1 MNATRRVDDSAGR
14 RAEQAGRLC
23 YPSWGRALLVSLA
36 VALSLVT
43 ARAQDVNDPATEL
56 ASFKL
61 PDGFEANL
69 FASEANGVIKPI
81 QMRWDARGRLWIICS
96 TAYPLIKPGEE
107 AHDQVLILEDTDG
120 DGRAD
125 KTTVFDD
132 QLMIPTGLEL
142 DPDGHGAWVGEGT
155 KLWHLR
161 DTNGDDKS
169 DTREIVLRGFGTG
182 DNHQNLNSFRWSP
195 GGDLFFCQG
204 LHAMSRVETS
214 NGVVG
219 LDEAGFWRLN
229 TRSRKLEPFFGGKL
243 DPQNPWGWAWT
254 DFSQPFLVAGNN
266 GGIFYPLP
274 EMVPGHDQTRVGN
287 IWVNARS
294 RKSSGPDIVGTAQ
307 LPPEWQGIFLTGGY
321 MNNAVWALKITEDG
335 AGYRVTDLPPLVTSS
350 HTSFR
355 AVDVK
360 IGPDGAI
367 YLCDWYNPIIGHY
380 QASFRHPDRDKA
392 HGRIWRIIAKDRPL
406 VKQPKIAGANITEL
420 LENLKSPERWT
431 RYESKRALLANEP
444 EVLGPVVETWV
455 AAQKGDDRET
465 ERLLVEVLGIFEAID
480 APNPALLGRLMKA
493 HEPDARA
500 YAAGAIAR
508 WQNLLPDPLALLN
521 TLVADEHPRVRLAA
535 VVALGNIPRL
545 ESLYSILYAGR
556 KPMDRFLDSA
566 MHHAVLGL
574 KPLWLPAITSEKVG
588 ISPNLMNILVKADGT
603 ADTLGELR
611 RLLGHSELDVAEVV
625 TLSLT
630 MAEVGTPDDI
640 AALLDE
646 DSRYWKTRSVGE
658 LMAKSWEALAAS
670 RRAKPDNAEEL
681 LRRQLPTDQEA
692 VKDLHA
698 NGKDPLRIAA
708 LRLAGAW
715 KLSGLLPGLLKATEL
730 EETPD
735 MRRAAIDGLSRLG
748 GQRARARLLALA
760 GEGDLEI
767 RTAAIAGL
775 TALDLPEAARQAV
788 GALFASNADAE
799 TVGAL
804 LPAFLERKDGS
815 VILAKQLKQQL
826 PPPLPALA
834 EAGLQQLNALGRHD
848 EELFAVLTEIA
859 GAKKDAMRAT
869 PEFVAA
875 LVKEVRE
882 SGNAKHGEEVFR
894 RAEVTCTACHSVA
907 GKGGTIGPSL
917 DSIGSGQPLD
927 FIIGAVIEPQRE
939 VKESFEAVEITT
951 KDGRLVQGYKVREAN
966 GELVLKDVAQG
977 IETKFPKDQIAAR
990 REIGS
995 LMPPGLLERL
1005 SREEQRDL
1013 FRYLSELG
1021 KPK

>member
-1 MNATRRVDDSAGR
+1 MK
-14 RAEQAGRLC
+14 
-23 YPSWGRALLVSLA
+23 PLLFVSLA
-36 VALSLVT
+36 AAVSLVT

-107 AHDQVLILEDTDG
+107 AHDQVLILEDTDH

-125 KTTVFDD
+125 KTTVFDN

-161 DTNGDDKS
+161 DTNGDDKA

-204 LHAMSRVETS
+204 LHAFSRVETS
-214 NGVVG
+214 AGVVS

-229 TRSRKLEPFFGGKL
+229 TRSRELEPFFGGKL

-254 DFSQPFLVAGNN
+254 EWGQPFLVAGNN

-294 RKSSGPDIVGTAQ
+294 RKSSGPDIVGTAH

-321 MNNAVWALKITEDG
+321 MNNAVWALKIDDDDG
-335 AGYRVTDLPPLVTSS
+335 GFRVTDLPPLVTSS

-406 VKQPKIAGANITEL
+406 VQQPKIAGADMTAL

-431 RYESKRALLANEP
+431 RYESKRALLAREP
-444 EVLGPVVETWV
+444 EVLSPVVESWV
-455 AAQKGDDRET
+455 AALKGTDRET
-465 ERLLVEVLGIFEAID
+465 ERALVDALGIFEAID
-480 APNPALLGRLMKA
+480 APNPPLIDRLLKA

-508 WQNLLPDPLALLN
+508 WQNELPDPLASLK
-521 TLVADEHPRVRLAA
+521 TLVADEHPRVRVAA
-535 VVALGNIPRL
+535 VVALGNIPL
-545 ESLYSILYAGR
+545 AGSLPALLGVAG
-556 KPMDRFLDSA
+556 KPVDRFLESA
-566 MHHAVLGL
+566 LHQAVLGL
-574 KPLWLPAITSEKVG
+574 KPQWLPAFQAGEFG
-588 ISPNLMNILVKADGT
+588 LDAARLQLLVRADGT
-603 ADTLGELR
+603 ADTLAVLR
-611 RLLGHSELDVAEVV
+611 KLLSAKDVDLHQRQAFSITLAQFGGADDVAFLLDPNHWISAESYDPIGHAQVLDFLAVSNRKVKPENAVELLG
-625 TLSLT
+625 
-630 MAEVGTPDDI
+630 P
-640 AALLDE
+640 
-646 DSRYWKTRSVGE
+646 
-658 LMAKSWEALAAS
+658 AAS
-670 RRAKPDNAEEL
+670 DLDHPDGNPLIRAA
-681 LRRQLPTDQEA
+681 T
-692 VKDLHA
+692 
-698 NGKDPLRIAA
+698 

-715 KLSGLLPGLLKATEL
+715 KLNELLPALLKATE
-730 EETPD
+730 EKRSPD
-735 MRRAAIDGLSRLG
+735 LRRAGIDGLAKLG
-748 GQRARARLLALA
+748 GQRAKARLVELA
-760 GEGDLEI
+760 GEGDLDL
-767 RTAAIAGL
+767 RAAAIAGL
-775 TALDLPEAARQAV
+775 TGVDLPEAARQAV

-799 TVGAL
+799 TVAAL

-859 GAKKDAMRAT
+859 GTKKDAMRAT

-875 LVKEVRE
+875 LAKEVRE
-882 SGNAKHGEEVFR
+882 SGAAKHGEEIFH
-894 RAEVTCTACHSVA
+894 RAELTCSACHSVG

-977 IETKFPKDQIAAR
+977 IETKFTKDQIAAR